1 MNAPDTP
8 TRKKPLRWAWFVV
21 PPVVVVMLLV
31 VFCGPLLLREVIVRR
46 LEAQGAIVTYDTGT
60 WHFKPSGVARWGL
73 AVKAVEAERRQL
85 RSNGLTEIV
94 RGASQIDAALRV
106 DLFGSGTLQQDLD
119 DLAPARKL
127 DLSLTGRELQQKTL
141 QQLGNIP
148 GMASL
153 DLSGCTF
160 DNHDLAALE
169 SLKELRFL
177 NLDNSA
183 INDEGLRRLKVL
195 KNLLSVSVS
204 NTQVS
209 DSAKAALS
217 HSLPEMNLSDD

>member
-1 MNAPDTP
+1 MMIQDALIP
-8 TRKKPLRWAWFVV
+8 KKPLRWAWFVV
-21 PPVVVVMLLV
+21 PPVVVVMLFA
-31 VFCGPLLLREVIVRR
+31 VFCGPFLLREAIVRR
-46 LEAQGAIVTYDTGT
+46 LESLGATVTYDTGT
-60 WHFKPSGVARWGL
+60 RHYMPSGLARWGL
-73 AVKAVEAERRQL
+73 AVKAVEADRRQL
-85 RSNGLTEIV
+85 RSNGLAEIV
-94 RGASQIDAALRV
+94 RGASQIDAVLRV
-106 DLFGSGTLQQDLD
+106 DLFGSGSLQQDLD

-127 DLSLTGRELQQKTL
+127 DLSLTRCVLQQKTL
-141 QQLGNIP
+141 QQLGNIM

-160 DNHDLAALE
+160 DNRDLAALE

-183 INDEGLRRLKVL
+183 IDDEGLLRLQVL

-209 DSAKAALS
+209 DSAKEALS
-217 HSLPEMNLSDD
+217 HSLPKMNLSDD